1 VEVPEMA
8 LKKKPAEPWPVI
20 TGEYELGNPESPV
33 VVCTCGSHLHNK
45 DLIAAGAALA
55 GPCKTENIGIE
66 KMVANVVSNPNIRYI
81 LVTGM
86 EVKGHITGQAIDAF
100 TQSGIDKEGRIIG
113 AKGAIPFIQ
122 NLTPES
128 IERWKDQ
135 VQAVMMMDTEDMGA
149 ITGKVRELVSKDPG
163 ALDVDPMIIE
173 IKEGG
178 EEEGGAALKPMAA
191 EVVEVRSRMRA
202 MDAAITNTGILNKL
216 QAGIYAGKIEG
227 IALGMTLVLVLFG
240 IILRTA
246 GGT

>member
-1 VEVPEMA
+1 MA

-20 TGEYELGNPESPV
+20 TGEYEVGNPESPV
-33 VVCTCGSHLHNK
+33 AVCTCGSHLKNS

-66 KMVANVVSNPNIRYI
+66 KMVANVVSNPNIRFI
-81 LVTGM
+81 VITGM
-86 EVKGHITGQAIDAF
+86 EVKGHITGQAVEAF

-128 IERWKDQ
+128 IERWKTQ
-135 VQAVMMMDTEDMGA
+135 VQPVVMMNTEDIGA
-149 ITGKVRELVSKDPG
+149 ITGKIRELVSKDPG
-163 ALDVDPMIIE
+163 ALDVEPMIIE

-178 EEEGGAALKPMAA
+178 AEEEGGALRPMAA
-191 EVVEVRSRMRA
+191 EVVEVRSRMRGIDTA
-202 MDAAITNTGILNKL
+202 VTNSGLLNKL

-227 IALGMTLVLVLFG
+227 IALGMTITLVLFG
-240 IILRTA
+240 IILKVA
-246 GGT
+246 GGS